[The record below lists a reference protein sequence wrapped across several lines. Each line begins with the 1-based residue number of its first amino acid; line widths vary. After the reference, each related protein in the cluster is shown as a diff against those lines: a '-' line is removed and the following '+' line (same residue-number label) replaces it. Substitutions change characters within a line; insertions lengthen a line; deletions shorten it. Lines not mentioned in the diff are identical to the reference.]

1 MHILLQVLLVVLGT
15 FLLIFAL
22 GVAMMVACMIFAA
35 FFYGVMGIIILVRKC
50 FYREEVVESDDE
62 EYILIQPDP
71 EDVQEAYG
79 QDV

>member
-1 MHILLQVLLVVLGT
+1 
-15 FLLIFAL
+15 
-22 GVAMMVACMIFAA
+22 MIFAA